1 MCIILHLPVLGNLQA
16 LTPEPR
22 SAWPESRAKRGETES
37 FILDRRVL
45 LGQSYVYLWRFEAD
59 S

>member
-1 MCIILHLPVLGNLQA
+1 MCIILHLPVLGKLEA

-22 SAWPESRAKRGETES
+22 SAWPETRAKRGETES

-45 LGQSYVYLWRFEAD
+45 LGQSYV
-59 S
+59 